1 MHVIVTQ
8 EDEVGAEEV
17 RGRGIEGGERR
28 GTMTKKNVWETATAW
43 ITDWKKVK
51 RRRERSK

>member
-17 RGRGIEGGERR
+17 RGRGIERGERR